1 MLSIVVLNVSPF
13 QALGTLLYHILCE
26 MSLHLFIFAQ
36 FLVLMLRVQELI
48 AMEENSQMCVSTEQP
63 EAADT
68 DSKPEPTEDQ
78 ETSKKKNKEEVN
90 ENDASPPLQPEGA
103 DTSQP
108 NGTINEEISNK
119 GKKKKKKKKEK
130 CLKEEEEEEA
140 EVTTMDVHGSDSSG
154 YISDKPSKK
163 RKHENSSDVTSHVD
177 EESETPKSKK
187 KKRKSVIELAA

>member
-119 GKKKKKKKKEK
+119 GKKKKKKEK